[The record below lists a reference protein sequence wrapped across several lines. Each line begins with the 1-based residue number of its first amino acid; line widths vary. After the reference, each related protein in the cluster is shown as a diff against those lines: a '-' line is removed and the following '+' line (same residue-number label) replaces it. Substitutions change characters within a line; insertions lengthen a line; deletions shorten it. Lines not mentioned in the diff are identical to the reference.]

1 MAVVGALS
9 YEETIFSPIDLDK
22 SKAPTVLGTDPGAQG
37 PRGPGAQD
45 SPALSWRIHY
55 LCLVVALLDM
65 DMPHV
70 SKLWVPS

>member
-37 PRGPGAQD
+37 PRGPG
-45 SPALSWRIHY
+45 LSGIVMAY
-55 LCLVVALLDM
+55 PLCLVVALLDM

-70 SKLWVPS
+70 SQLWVPS